1 MIGEQ
6 LEHTAESELVPYRR
20 GISLR
25 EIVKGMLARFLP
37 GSLLTILAAGAFFG
51 VNISADVLRAVG
63 GLFGV
68 SAALTAGFG
77 LGLLGLR
84 RWLYPDAKPDGMR
97 SFVAGLMSPFALF
110 IAAVMTGRG
119 WTLAQLPL
127 LLGVVGVVMAV
138 LMFFAWLIPTP
149 AEMLGEG
156 FEVEDSDET
165 RLSDGHA
172 SS

>member
-6 LEHTAESELVPYRR
+6 LTHTEEAEVVPYRR

-25 EIVKGMLARFLP
+25 EIGKGMLARFLP
-37 GSLLTILAAGAFFG
+37 GSLLTIVGVGAFFG
-51 VNISADVLRAVG
+51 VNISADALTAVG
-63 GLFGV
+63 GLLGV

-110 IAAVMTGRG
+110 ITAVMTGRG
-119 WTLAQLPL
+119 WTLAQLPV

-138 LMFFAWLIPTP
+138 LMFFAWLTPTP
-149 AEMLGEG
+149 EEMLGDG
-156 FEVEDSDET
+156 FEVEDSDQP
-165 RLSDGHA
+165 RLPDGRA
-172 SS
+172 S